1 MTETLT
7 IIRATG
13 RRLAKLI
20 PLEGEPLG
28 YDLAKT
34 LDLISHPVADLAALH
49 RLLFQMAHRQ
59 DCAIIRADAIDRTH
73 RVRRLLYDDPE
84 TGDAATL
91 REVPR
96 RWLAIDLDSL
106 PAPDGLDLT
115 DLAACGEVAVTSLP
129 TAFHGAAYIVQAT
142 ASHTIKTGLRLRMWF
157 WLDRPMLGAELKRW
171 LSSAPV
177 DTCVFA
183 PAQPIY
189 TAAPVFVGRP
199 DPLSIRLAMRAGE
212 ACVCPPS
219 SVALAAPLPRPSR
232 RLEVSPKSAGKY
244 AQRALENAVAR
255 ILAAP
260 GRHPAI
266 VAEARNLGRLVAA
279 GLLSDGA
286 MSQALHEAAREVGKN
301 DPAEID
307 KIISWAVSHPTGSIP
322 EVRYD
327 AR

>member
-1 MTETLT
+1 MTNCRLT

-34 LDLISHPVADLAALH
+34 LDLIPHPVADLAALH
-49 RLLFQMAHRQ
+49 RLLFYMLHRQ
-59 DCAIIRADAIDRTH
+59 DCAIIRADAIDRTR

-91 REVPR
+91 REAPR

-115 DLAACGEVAVTSLP
+115 DLAACGEAALTSLP
-129 TAFHGAAYIVQAT
+129 TAFHGASYVVQAT
-142 ASHTIKTGLRLRMWF
+142 ASHTIKTGLRLRLWF
-157 WLDRPMLGAELKRW
+157 WLARPMLGAELKRW

-177 DTCVFA
+177 DTCVFT

-199 DPLSIRLAMRAGE
+199 DPLPVRLAMQGGA
-212 ACVCPPS
+212 ACVQPPS
-219 SVALAAPLPRPSR
+219 AGALAPPPPRPMR
-232 RLEVSPKSAGKY
+232 PLEMNAKSAGKY

-255 ILAAP
+255 ILTAP

-266 VAEARNLGRLVAA
+266 VAEARNRSREGRSGRGRQNHKLGGLTPYRLNS
-279 GLLSDGA
+279 G
-286 MSQALHEAAREVGKN
+286 
-301 DPAEID
+301 
-307 KIISWAVSHPTGSIP
+307 GSIRCP
-322 EVRYD
+322 MT
-327 AR
+327 